1 MKNNNFSILR
11 NETLK
16 RQKILELQKK
26 FEQGL
31 ISEND
36 LSKEEVIELEKLY
49 NEQILELDSN
59 IQKKESMLYK
69 KISLNNEYYKQA
81 IALKSKINK

>member
-81 IALKSKINK
+81 INLKLNSK

>member
-1 MKNNNFSILR
+1 MNNNNFSTLR

-31 ISEND
+31 ISESD

-49 NEQILELDSN
+49 DEQILELDNN
-59 IQKKESMLYK
+59 IQK
-69 KISLNNEYYKQA
+69 
-81 IALKSKINK
+81 

>member
-1 MKNNNFSILR
+1 MNNNNFSTLR
-11 NETLK
+11 YETLK

-31 ISEND
+31 ILEED
-36 LSKEEVIELEKLY
+36 LSKEEIKALEELY
-49 NEQILELDSN
+49 DEQILELDNN
-59 IQKKESMLYK
+59 IQKKESILYK

-81 IALKSKINK
+81 IALKTKK

>member
-1 MKNNNFSILR
+1 MKNNNFSTLR

-16 RQKILELQKK
+16 RQKILKLQKK

-31 ISEND
+31 ILESD

-49 NEQILELDSN
+49 DEQILELDTN
-59 IQKKESMLYK
+59 IQKKESILYK

-81 IALKSKINK
+81 IALKCKNNK

>member
-69 KISLNNEYYKQA
+69 KISLNNEFYKQA
-81 IALKSKINK
+81 IALKTKKSS

>member
-81 IALKSKINK
+81 IAVKSKINK

>member
-36 LSKEEVIELEKLY
+36 LSKEEAKGLL
-49 NEQILELDSN
+49 SHSTF
-59 IQKKESMLYK
+59 KE
-69 KISLNNEYYKQA
+69 
-81 IALKSKINK
+81 

>member
-31 ISEND
+31 ILEND

>member
-1 MKNNNFSILR
+1 MKNNNYSILR

-16 RQKILELQKK
+16 RQIILELQKK